1 MEFEAEELK
10 PLGIVFNAYLERHL
24 AAARYRLK
32 EDLVAQA
39 AQIDQLDRKQK
50 QLLAQAKAIAQTQAK
65 REQAIAKAQT
75 EFEAKAKAERERAQ
89 RLNNEKFAKWL
100 DNASWAVRVFCT
112 DSHVLAWA
120 IGITAIVL
128 VPSTAAL
135 TIRTVVDED
144 CFKSPLCGWAVT
156 TFVK

>member
-1 MEFEAEELK
+1 LEFEAEELK

-32 EDLVAQA
+32 DDLTVQA
-39 AQIDQLDRKQK
+39 SQIAQLDRKQT
-50 QLLAQAKAIAQTQAK
+50 QLVAQAKEIAKTQA
-65 REQAIAKAQT
+65 

-89 RLNNEKFAKWL
+89 RLNNDKFARYL
-100 DNASWAVRVFCT
+100 DNLAWWIREVVCSGRNLVWAVG
-112 DSHVLAWA
+112 L
-120 IGITAIVL
+120 TAIVL

-135 TIRTVVDED
+135 TIRTVVDES
-144 CFKSPLCGWAVT
+144 CLKSVPCRWALR

>member
-1 MEFEAEELK
+1 LEFEAEELK

-32 EDLVAQA
+32 DDLVAQA
-39 AQIDQLDRKQK
+39 SQLAQMSKKQK
-50 QLLAQAKAIAQTQAK
+50 ALEAQAKALVNAQKAIAQ
-65 REQAIAKAQT
+65 
-75 EFEAKAKAERERAQ
+75 KAKAERAREQ
-89 RLNNEKFAKWL
+89 RLNNEKFARWL
-100 DNASWAVRVFCT
+100 DNASWSMRVFCT